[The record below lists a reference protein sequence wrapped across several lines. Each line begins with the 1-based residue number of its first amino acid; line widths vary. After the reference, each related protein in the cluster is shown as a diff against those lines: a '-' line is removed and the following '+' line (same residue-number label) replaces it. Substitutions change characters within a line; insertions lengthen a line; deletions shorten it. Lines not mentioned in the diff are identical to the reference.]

1 MLRLFPG
8 LLFRSLLAGVLMALA
23 SAVHAQTLDSI
34 RATHHMECGI
44 ILAADDWNGEDVHG
58 NLSALGAEVCRAV
71 DVAIF
76 GNADNLTIQAFPAEL
91 EALNA
96 LKAGAI
102 QLAIGISPSAST
114 AMHFGVGFGP
124 PVFYDSQ
131 RLLVSRQSGI
141 TELAGLRDKLI
152 CALDMSPPER
162 VLRDEMTARGI
173 PYGLMAHSEQGE
185 MDAAVAV
192 RRCDAGTGMESRLAQ
207 SRANF
212 HAWTSN
218 FVFLPER
225 LGLDPV
231 VPAYRYGDEKLAL
244 VVDWTVS
251 ALIEAE
257 ALGITQGNVAAA
269 AERQDMRAEQLLGHD
284 FATAQALGLA
294 HDWAAKVV
302 AATGNYG
309 EIFQRTTGGPYH
321 LDRGLNALWTEGGLM
336 RPMPMR

>member
-1 MLRLFPG
+1 M
-8 LLFRSLLAGVLMALA
+8 S
-23 SAVHAQTLDSI
+23 
-34 RATHHMECGI
+34 
-44 ILAADDWNGEDVHG
+44 
-58 NLSALGAEVCRAV
+58 
-71 DVAIF
+71 
-76 GNADNLTIQAFPAEL
+76 
-91 EALNA
+91 A
-96 LKAGAI
+96 LKAGTI
-102 QLAIGISPSAST
+102 QLATGISPSATT
-114 AMHFGVGFGP
+114 AVQFGIGFGP
-124 PVFYDSQ
+124 PIFYDSQ
-131 RLLVSRQSGI
+131 RLMVSKLSGI

-152 CALDMSPPER
+152 CALDISPPER

-192 RRCDAGTGMESRLAQ
+192 RRCDAGTAMELRLAQ

-212 HAWTSN
+212 HALTSD

-225 LGLDPV
+225 FGLDPIV
-231 VPAYRYGDEKLAL
+231 SAYRYGDQKFGL
-244 VVDWTVS
+244 VIDWAVS

-257 ALGITQGNVAAA
+257 ALGITQGNLAAA
-269 AERQDMRAEQLLGHD
+269 LERDDMRAEQLLGHD

-294 HDWAAKVV
+294 HDWAAKVI

-336 RPMPMR
+336 RPLPMR